1 MTKEDLVQ
9 HVENREQ
16 RIWSTGTPK
25 QRIEWDNYA
34 EQLLED
40 AGYWDNLTFDK
51 LVEAYQFAKEILD
64 QTN

>member
-16 RIWSTGTPK
+16 RIWSTCTPK
-25 QRIEWDNYA
+25 LRIEWDNYT

-40 AGYWDNLTFDK
+40 AGYWDNLLFDK